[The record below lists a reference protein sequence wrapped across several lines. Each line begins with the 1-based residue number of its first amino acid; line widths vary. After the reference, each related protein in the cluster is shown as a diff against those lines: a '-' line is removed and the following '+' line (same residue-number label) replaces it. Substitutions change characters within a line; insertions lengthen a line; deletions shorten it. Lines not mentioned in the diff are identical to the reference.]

1 MKEFKFNIG
10 GQDYTATVVEEKKA
24 GSLTVTLNGQKY
36 SVEIPQVKHE
46 APRPGVAM
54 AVHPAAAQTGGPRTV
69 ISELPGTVTDIKV
82 KDGDRVKKGDV
93 LLVIE
98 AMKMANDIVSEVDGT
113 VQKVAVS
120 QGQNV
125 SQGDVLVEMTADF
138 VAAAAPGLAPK
149 PAPAAVHHEA
159 PAPVAPKPAA
169 GNNAVTAPLPGT
181 VTKIMV
187 KAGDTVSPNDTVC
200 LLEAMKMENTISAG
214 MSGTVK
220 SVNVQEGAQVQQGDA
235 IVELA

>member
-24 GSLTVTLNGQKY
+24 GSLTVTVNGQTY
-36 SVEIPQVKHE
+36 SVEIPQTKYE
-46 APRPGVAM
+46 APRPGA
-54 AVHPAAAQTGGPRTV
+54 AAPKAGAAQTGGPKTV
-69 ISELPGTVTDIKV
+69 VSELPGTVTEIKV

-113 VQKVAVS
+113 VQKVAVA

-125 SQGDVLVEMTADF
+125 SLGDILVEMTADF
-138 VAAAAPGLAPK
+138 VAAAAPALTPK
-149 PAPAAVHHEA
+149 PAPAAPAPAA
-159 PAPVAPKPAA
+159 PAPAPKPAA

-181 VTKIMV
+181 VTKILV
-187 KAGDTVSPNDTVC
+187 KEGQTVTANDTVC

-214 MSGTVK
+214 AAGTVK
-220 SVNVQEGAQVQQGDA
+220 KICVAEGAQVQQGEA
-235 IVELA
+235 IIELA

>member
-24 GSLTVTLNGQKY
+24 GSLTVTVNGNTY
-36 SVEIPQVKHE
+36 NVEVPQIKAAV
-46 APRPGVAM
+46 PRPIIQS
-54 AVHPAAAQTGGPRTV
+54 AAASGGQVGGPKTV
-69 ISELPGTVTDIKV
+69 VSELPGTVIEVKV

-120 QGQNV
+120 VGQNV
-125 SQGDVLVEMTADF
+125 GLGDLLVDMVADF
-138 VAAAAPGLAPK
+138 VAAEAPGLAPK
-149 PAPAAVHHEA
+149 PAPAA
-159 PAPVAPKPAA
+159 PTPVVTPTPKPFA
-169 GNNAVTAPLPGT
+169 GNNAVVAPLSGT
-181 VTKIMV
+181 VNKILV
-187 KAGDTVSPNDTVC
+187 KEGQKVTPNDTIC

-214 MSGTVK
+214 VSGTVK
-220 SVNVQEGAQVQQGDA
+220 SVLVKEGAQVQQGEA

>member
-10 GQDYTATVVEEKKA
+10 GQDYTAQVVEEKKA
-24 GSLTVTLNGQKY
+24 GSLTVTVNGQTY
-36 SVEIPQVKHE
+36 NVEIPQTHYEV
-46 APRPGVAM
+46 PRPGV
-54 AVHPAAAQTGGPRTV
+54 HHAAGAATAQTGGPKTV
-69 ISELPGTVTDIKV
+69 ISELPGTVTEIKV

-98 AMKMANDIVSEVDGT
+98 AMKMANDIVSDVDGT
-113 VQKVAVS
+113 VQKVAVA

-138 VAAAAPGLAPK
+138 VAATAPALTPK
-149 PAPAAVHHEA
+149 PAPAAPAPVAA
-159 PAPVAPKPAA
+159 PAPAPKPAA

-181 VTKIMV
+181 VTKILV
-187 KAGDTVSPNDTVC
+187 KEGQAVTANDTVC

-214 MSGTVK
+214 AAGTIK
-220 SVNVQEGAQVQQGDA
+220 SVCVQEGAQVQQGDV

>member
-24 GSLTVTLNGQKY
+24 GSLTVTVNGKSY
-36 SVEIPQVKHE
+36 SVEIPETKAQG
-46 APRPGVAM
+46 PRPVKQS
-54 AVHPAAAQTGGPRTV
+54 AAAAGGQTGGPKTV
-69 ISELPGTVTDIKV
+69 VSELPGTVTEIKV
-82 KDGDRVKKGDV
+82 KDGDHVKKGDV

-125 SQGDVLVEMTADF
+125 SQGDLLVDMVADF
-138 VAAAAPGLAPK
+138 VAAEAPALTPK
-149 PAPAAVHHEA
+149 PAPAA
-159 PAPVAPKPAA
+159 PAPVAAPAPAPKAAA

-181 VTKIMV
+181 VTKILV
-187 KAGDTVSPNDTVC
+187 KVGQAVTANDTIC

-214 MSGTVK
+214 AAGTVK
-220 SVNVQEGAQVQQGDA
+220 AILVQEGAQVQQGEA

>member
-54 AVHPAAAQTGGPRTV
+54 AGHPAAAQTGGPKTV

-98 AMKMANDIVSEVDGT
+98 AMKMANDIVS
-113 VQKVAVS
+113 
-120 QGQNV
+120 
-125 SQGDVLVEMTADF
+125 
-138 VAAAAPGLAPK
+138 
-149 PAPAAVHHEA
+149 
-159 PAPVAPKPAA
+159 
-169 GNNAVTAPLPGT
+169 
-181 VTKIMV
+181 
-187 KAGDTVSPNDTVC
+187 
-200 LLEAMKMENTISAG
+200 
-214 MSGTVK
+214 
-220 SVNVQEGAQVQQGDA
+220 
-235 IVELA
+235 

>member
-46 APRPGVAM
+46 VPRPGVAM
-54 AVHPAAAQTGGPRTV
+54 AGHPAAAQTGGPKTV

-113 VQKVAVS
+113 V
-120 QGQNV
+120 
-125 SQGDVLVEMTADF
+125 
-138 VAAAAPGLAPK
+138 
-149 PAPAAVHHEA
+149 
-159 PAPVAPKPAA
+159 
-169 GNNAVTAPLPGT
+169 
-181 VTKIMV
+181 
-187 KAGDTVSPNDTVC
+187 
-200 LLEAMKMENTISAG
+200 
-214 MSGTVK
+214 
-220 SVNVQEGAQVQQGDA
+220 
-235 IVELA
+235 